1 MLGKQRHLPSWVI
14 GMIIFSKW
22 KVRIHV
28 TATLYLLQSAEVD
41 ARQDKECLGRFKH
54 HKLEKRAPTGI
65 RTSLSMPMIS
75 GFNYEYW
82 EL

>member
-22 KVRIHV
+22 KVRIQV

-41 ARQDKECLGRFKH
+41 ARQDKECLGRFEH
-54 HKLEKRAPTGI
+54 HKRDKRARTGI
-65 RTSLSMPMIS
+65 RTSLSMTMIS
-75 GFNYEYW
+75 GFN
-82 EL
+82 